1 MDKVK
6 INESDMKV
14 NDLNTTLFFG
24 KNNRIFKFTPII
36 LVKKIK
42 NILIET
48 LNITQKKELKWTPFL
63 NILIFLFN
71 PI

>member
-48 LNITQKKELKWTPFL
+48 LNITQKKELK
-63 NILIFLFN
+63 
-71 PI
+71 